1 MAKRK
6 SKLIIKK
13 HILIPKHIKLSAKE
27 KQELFKKY
35 NISLRELPKMRK
47 EDPAIASLNVK
58 EGDVIKILR
67 QSPTAG
73 EVEFYRGVSS
83 E

>member
-27 KQELFKKY
+27 RDELFKKY
-35 NISLRELPKMRK
+35 NISLKELPKIK
-47 EDPAIASLNVK
+47 KDDSAITSLNVK
-58 EGDVIKILR
+58 EGDVIKIIR
-67 QSPTAG
+67 MSQTAG
-73 EVEFYRGVSS
+73 EVEFYRGVIS